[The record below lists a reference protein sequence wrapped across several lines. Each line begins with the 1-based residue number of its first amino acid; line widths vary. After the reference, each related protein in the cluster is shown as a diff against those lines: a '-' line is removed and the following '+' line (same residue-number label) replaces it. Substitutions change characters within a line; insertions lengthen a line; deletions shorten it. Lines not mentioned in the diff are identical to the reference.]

1 MARRLSPLDIAFLK
15 METPEAP
22 SHIASLQIFEP
33 PAGYKGAFVAD
44 LKASLEKIPVGSPFN
59 LKLSPRGLPFAF
71 PTWIPDNNFDIDF
84 HLRHS
89 ALPKPGRMD
98 QLMKLVSR
106 LHGRL
111 LDRTRPLW
119 EMYLIEGLEGNK
131 FALYTKI
138 HHALVDGVGGMKMID
153 QSFSR
158 SPDDLDIK
166 APWAVE
172 QIEKRIRANRTL
184 SENAART
191 AKSLMGPLRSL
202 PQALKAIALP
212 GKTEA
217 AIAFQT
223 TKTAFNGHITA
234 SRRFAIHTLPL
245 AETKEIGKILGHT
258 VNDLFLA
265 ISSAAL
271 RRYLDEKGQTP
282 ELPLTATVPVSIQL
296 KGSSKQGNQ
305 ISYVAVNLRTD
316 LADPLERLKAI
327 GRSAAAAK
335 NDMSSLSRDAVQT
348 LAVVAQS
355 TAALINQFR
364 LSDYLKPPANLV
376 ISNVP
381 GPRETLYFKGA
392 KLVGYY
398 PLSILMDGQALNITL
413 CSHGNQLD
421 FGILGCRNAMPD
433 IDTLAQFIGDAFDE
447 LKTLARSKNLDAAPE
462 VVVAPVATKKTA
474 SAATAKTTKAKAPAK
489 AVVKAPAKE
498 KVSVQA
504 EAIQPTP
511 SVVTGKAVV
520 APAVKKPKAAAKK
533 AVKSAAA
540 VKPPEPATAP
550 EAEVESAAIV
560 AA

>member
-1 MARRLSPLDIAFLK
+1 L
-15 METPEAP
+15 
-22 SHIASLQIFEP
+22 AS
-33 PAGYKGAFVAD
+33 
-44 LKASLEKIPVGSPFN
+44 
-59 LKLSPRGLPFAF
+59 
-71 PTWIPDNNFDIDF
+71 
-84 HLRHS
+84 
-89 ALPKPGRMD
+89 
-98 QLMKLVSR
+98 
-106 LHGRL
+106 
-111 LDRTRPLW
+111 
-119 EMYLIEGLEGNK
+119 
-131 FALYTKI
+131 
-138 HHALVDGVGGMKMID
+138 
-153 QSFSR
+153 
-158 SPDDLDIK
+158 
-166 APWAVE
+166 
-172 QIEKRIRANRTL
+172 
-184 SENAART
+184 
-191 AKSLMGPLRSL
+191 
-202 PQALKAIALP
+202 
-212 GKTEA
+212 
-217 AIAFQT
+217 
-223 TKTAFNGHITA
+223 
-234 SRRFAIHTLPL
+234 
-245 AETKEIGKILGHT
+245 
-258 VNDLFLA
+258 
-265 ISSAAL
+265 SSAAL

-296 KGSSKQGNQ
+296 KGSAKQGNQ

-447 LKTLARSKNLDAAPE
+447 LKTLARSKNQDAAPE
-462 VVVAPVATKKTA
+462 VVVAQVATKKTA

-498 KVSVQA
+498 KASVQA

-511 SVVTGKAVV
+511 SVATEKAVV

>member
-33 PAGYKGAFVAD
+33 PAGYKGSFVAD
-44 LKASLEKIPVGSPFN
+44 LKASLEKIPVGEPFN
-59 LKLSPRGLPFAF
+59 LKLSPKGLPFAF

-119 EMYLIEGLEGNK
+119 EMYLIEGLEDNK

-166 APWAVE
+166 APWATE
-172 QIEKRIRANRTL
+172 QIEKRIRANRTMG
-184 SENAART
+184 ENAART
-191 AKSLMGPLRSL
+191 AKSLMGPIRSL

-223 TKTAFNGHITA
+223 TKTVFNGHITA

-282 ELPLTATVPVSIQL
+282 ELPLTATVPVSLQV
-296 KGSSKQGNQ
+296 KGSTKQGNQ

-316 LADPLERLKAI
+316 IESPLERLKAI

-335 NDMSSLSRDAVQT
+335 NDMSSLSRDAILT

-364 LSDYLKPPANLV
+364 LSEYLKPPANLV

-392 KLVGYY
+392 KLIGYY

-433 IDTLAQFIGDAFDE
+433 IESLATYIGHAFDE
-447 LKTLARSKNLDAAPE
+447 LKALAHSKNPDALPAAPE
-462 VVVAPVATKKTA
+462 VSIKKTA
-474 SAATAKTTKAKAPAK
+474 KPRA
-489 AVVKAPAKE
+489 
-498 KVSVQA
+498 
-504 EAIQPTP
+504 
-511 SVVTGKAVV
+511 
-520 APAVKKPKAAAKK
+520 AVKKN
-533 AVKSAAA
+533 AA
-540 VKPPEPATAP
+540 VKVEAPSVPAVQKPKASTKKAPKVEKQQDASPAT
-550 EAEVESAAIV
+550 EATPVVTV
-560 AA
+560 AEPQVA